1 VLPFVVQALA
11 SSSSSTAPPKTE
23 NLAPWWP
30 AWSDFHIS
38 SFISALL
45 AVLWAYH
52 GWMNIAP
59 VAEEVKNPQRNI
71 PLALLTGV
79 GALIL
84 LYLGTNLSYSL
95 VLTQDEMKL
104 MRDPTPDEIARSVG
118 VRTTP
123 LEDTALTRDRTV
135 AIGYC
140 RRLLGPAGAGL
151 AAAAIMCSV

>member
-1 VLPFVVQALA
+1 
-11 SSSSSTAPPKTE
+11 
-23 NLAPWWP
+23 
-30 AWSDFHIS
+30 
-38 SFISALL
+38 SALL

-79 GALIL
+79 GVLIV

-95 VLTQDEMKL
+95 VLTQQEMKT
-104 MRDPTPDEIARSVG
+104 MRDPTPEETAHMAHVQGTAPQSG
-118 VRTTP
+118 VRTQ
-123 LEDTALTRDRTV
+123 DRTV

-140 RRLLGPAGAGL
+140 RRLLGSAGVGL
-151 AAAAIMCSV
+151 AAAAIMCSVFGALNGNLLVAPRQLYAMGQDGMAPRF